1 MRVIRR
7 NPYFTL
13 LTVVLTIEEYIG
25 EAEQLLFY
33 RVRLWKKCIDKRMT
47 KMQLKDAAHISYNAM
62 AKMGKNKPVSLE
74 TLEKVCRVLECN
86 VGDVIE
92 FDINKEG
99 KNIK

>member
-1 MRVIRR
+1 M
-7 NPYFTL
+7 
-13 LTVVLTIEEYIG
+13 E
-25 EAEQLLFY
+25 
-33 RVRLWKKCIDKRMT
+33 KCIDKRMT

-99 KNIK
+99 KKYQMSYLAIDDIYCGSQKN

>member
-1 MRVIRR
+1 
-7 NPYFTL
+7 
-13 LTVVLTIEEYIG
+13 
-25 EAEQLLFY
+25 
-33 RVRLWKKCIDKRMT
+33 
-47 KMQLKDAAHISYNAM
+47 MQLKDAAHISYNAM